1 MFSEGLGNEL
11 LAEFLGTTVF
21 LTGISRSASVLQV
34 VLCLLGAILMSVKVS
49 GAHLNPLVTC
59 GKAVV
64 ENMAPVAV
72 VGYICAQILG
82 AATASGLA
90 RVLSETDYNNPVD
103 LNLDNDDPIKRK
115 ENEANYGHKFLGE
128 MIGSMVFLSIV
139 LASKS
144 VADVS
149 GIPVPIQVIVG
160 LYTGAT
166 IASHW
171 SGGQLNPAVTV
182 MQMINNR
189 EGAGAGMVNIV
200 GQFVGLGLG
209 IGLLVLFGIS
219 SIGAK
224 DTPIA

>member
-1 MFSEGLGNEL
+1 MFTKELGNQL
-11 LAEFLGTTVF
+11 LAEYLGTTVF

-59 GKAVV
+59 GLAVV
-64 ENMAPVAV
+64 ENTAPVVV

-103 LNLDNDDPIKRK
+103 LGDDKRK
-115 ENEANYGHKFLGE
+115 DNEANKEHKFLGE
-128 MIGSMVFLSIV
+128 MIGTMVFLSIV
-139 LASKS
+139 LASGS
-144 VADVS
+144 VAEVS
-149 GIPVPIQVIVG
+149 GLPVPIQVIVG

-200 GQFVGLGLG
+200 GQFVGLSLG
-209 IGLLVLFGIS
+209 IGLLILFGILNLGS
-219 SIGAK
+219 K
-224 DTPIA
+224 DMPEIA

>member
-1 MFSEGLGNEL
+1 MFPEGLGNKL

-21 LTGISRSASVLQV
+21 LTGISRSANVLQV

-64 ENMAPVAV
+64 ENMAPLAV

-90 RVLSETDYNNPVD
+90 RVLSETNYNNPVD
-103 LNLDNDDPIKRK
+103 LGGGKRK
-115 ENEANYGHKFLGE
+115 VNEANYGQKFLGE

-139 LASKS
+139 LASGS
-144 VADVS
+144 VAGVS

-189 EGAGAGMVNIV
+189 EGAGAGMVNIF